1 MSETPMS
8 PACAACR
15 EPGGTCFPGPCK
27 RYAARKVVV
36 THPADIAYGGH
47 EEDGEHKIGEH
58 RCPAILRGTRLVGR
72 CTWPA
77 CKDANG
83 VCAYSP
89 LPAQTPRRRAY
100 EDGQDWLGHQSG
112 PDPIAALVHL
122 RAAMVRIANEVD
134 ALADLPSIREIR
146 GRAPALAE
154 KIRNMAMAREMV
166 SASARVAS

>member
-89 LPAQTPRRRAY
+89 PPR
-100 EDGQDWLGHQSG
+100 QPFW
-112 PDPIAALVHL
+112 PTDPVAALVHL
-122 RAAMVRIANEVD
+122 RAEFVRIANEVD
-134 ALADLPSIREIR
+134 ALADLPSIREVR
-146 GRAPALAE
+146 GHAPALGE
-154 KIRNMAMAREMV
+154 KIRNIAMAREMV